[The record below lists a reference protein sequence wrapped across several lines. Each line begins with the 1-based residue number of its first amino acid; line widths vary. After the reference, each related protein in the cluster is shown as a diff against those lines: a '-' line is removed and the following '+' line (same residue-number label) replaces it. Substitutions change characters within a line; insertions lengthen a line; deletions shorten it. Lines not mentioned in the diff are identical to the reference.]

1 MGKTSDPFYVVS
13 HSSPN
18 IRTPDALLLL
28 TAQAGIYNCLILRS
42 TNRRGEKDRSKK
54 RSFASRDSYFDY
66 FVL

>member
-28 TAQAGIYNCLILRS
+28 TAQVYLYNCLILRS
-42 TNRRGEKDRSKK
+42 TNWRGEKDRSKM
-54 RSFASRDSYFDY
+54 RSFASRDLDFDY